1 MKQVND
7 ISLASNKVASS
18 KTLLIATVSAVV
30 ISVIIYF
37 IVILP
42 AEYNVDP
49 TGIGKKLGLTVLSEP
64 VTDPIVS
71 NAVKIKGVK
80 ETSTAVKAF
89 EFRQDTVTIT
99 VPANKG
105 IEYKFNL
112 KEFGN
117 LTYEWKTNDA
127 SNIYFDFH
135 GEPAGDTTGYFESFT
150 IATTNQMQ
158 GSATVPFDGSHGWY
172 WKNTSNQD
180 VSIELKTSGNYQV
193 IGLK

>member
-1 MKQVND
+1 MNQIENIPTV
-7 ISLASNKVASS
+7 SA
-18 KTLLIATVSAVV
+18 KTLLIATLTALL
-30 ISVIIYF
+30 ISFLAYIT
-37 IVILP
+37 VILP

-49 TGIGKKLGLTVLSEP
+49 TGIGKKLGLMVLSETKIEIEA
-64 VTDPIVS
+64 VTPPLTNQNISDKNPAMDTLESREDMVS
-71 NAVKIKGVK
+71 
-80 ETSTAVKAF
+80 
-89 EFRQDTVTIT
+89 VTI
-99 VPANKG
+99 PAKKG
-105 IEYKFNL
+105 IEYKFKL
-112 KEFGN
+112 KQFGN
-117 LTYEWKTNDA
+117 LTYEWKTNDG

-180 VSIELKTSGNYQV
+180 VMIELKTSGNYQV

>member
-1 MKQVND
+1 MNQVDD
-7 ISLASNKVASS
+7 IPVASNKA
-18 KTLLIATVSAVV
+18 LIIATISAVI
-30 ISVIIYF
+30 ISVLIYF
-37 IVILP
+37 TVILP

-64 VTDPIVS
+64 VTESIVA
-71 NAVKIKGVK
+71 NAVESQGVNK
-80 ETSTAVKAF
+80 TSTTEDSF
-89 EFRQDTVTIT
+89 EFREDTVMIT

-117 LTYEWKTNDA
+117 LSYEWNTNDA

-172 WKNTSNQD
+172 WKNTTDQD
-180 VSIELKTSGNYQV
+180 VSIELITSGNYQV

>member
-1 MKQVND
+1 MNQVDN
-7 ISLASNKVASS
+7 IPVASNKALIVA
-18 KTLLIATVSAVV
+18 TISAVI
-30 ISVIIYF
+30 ISVLIYF
-37 IVILP
+37 TVILP

-64 VTDPIVS
+64 VTDPVVT
-71 NAVKIKGVK
+71 NPVKVQN
-80 ETSTAVKAF
+80 ENNTNPVEDSF
-89 EFRQDTVTIT
+89 DFREDTVAIT

-105 IEYKFNL
+105 VEYKFNL

-117 LTYEWKTNDA
+117 LSYEWKTNDA

-172 WKNTSNQD
+172 WKNATNQD
-180 VSIELKTSGNYQV
+180 VNIELKTSGNYQV

>member
-1 MKQVND
+1 MNKLED
-7 ISLASNKVASS
+7 IPVTSS
-18 KTLLIATVSAVV
+18 KKLLLATFSALLVSVLV
-30 ISVIIYF
+30 YF
-37 IVILP
+37 TVILP
-42 AEYNVDP
+42 AEYNIDP
-49 TGIGKKLGLTVLSEP
+49 SGIGKKLGLTILSEP
-64 VTDPIVS
+64 ATPPANNQKVIEKNPAKDS
-71 NAVKIKGVK
+71 
-80 ETSTAVKAF
+80 F
-89 EFRQDTVTIT
+89 EFREDNVLVT

-105 IEYKFNL
+105 IEYKFNI

-117 LTYEWKTNDA
+117 LTYEWKTIDT

-150 IATTNQMQ
+150 IATTNQMK

-180 VSIELKTSGNYQV
+180 VIIELKTSGNYQV